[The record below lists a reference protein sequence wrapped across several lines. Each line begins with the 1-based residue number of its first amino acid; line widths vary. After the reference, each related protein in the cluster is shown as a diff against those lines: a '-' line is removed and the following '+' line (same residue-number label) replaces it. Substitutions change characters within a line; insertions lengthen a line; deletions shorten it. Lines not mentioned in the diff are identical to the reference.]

1 MAAVKKVQCPEADDM
16 SDIAFIRSHGVPI
29 AKARVLVQKAAD
41 ALAAEHQLESEWHGN
56 TLRFQRSGVNGQIH
70 VTDSKIHLDV
80 SLGFLLKP
88 FKAKFVGEI
97 EQNLDKYLPEP
108 KSEAS
113 VKKPAKKTAHA
124 RR

>member
-1 MAAVKKVQCPEADDM
+1 M

-29 AKARVLVQKAAD
+29 AKAKALVQKAAD

-70 VTDSKIHLDV
+70 VTDSKIHLDL

-108 KSEAS
+108 KPEGPA
-113 VKKPAKKTAHA
+113 KKPTKKTAHT
-124 RR
+124 RK

>member
-1 MAAVKKVQCPEADDM
+1 M
-16 SDIAFIRSHGVPI
+16 SDIVFIRNHALPI
-29 AKARVLVQKAAD
+29 AKAKALVQKAAH
-41 ALAAEHQLESEWHGN
+41 ALAAEHDLESEWHGN

-97 EQNLDKYLPEP
+97 ERNLDKYLPEP
-108 KSEAS
+108 KREKA
-113 VKKPAKKTAHA
+113 AKKAAHTHG
-124 RR
+124 

>member
-1 MAAVKKVQCPEADDM
+1 M
-16 SDIAFIRSHGVPI
+16 SDIVFIRNHALPMAR
-29 AKARVLVQKAAD
+29 AKGFVQKAAD
-41 ALAAEHQLESEWHGN
+41 ALAGEYQLQSEWHGN

-97 EQNLDKYLPEP
+97 ERNLDKYLPEP
-108 KSEAS
+108 KPAP
-113 VKKPAKKTAHA
+113 KKLA
-124 RR
+124 RKHG

>member
-1 MAAVKKVQCPEADDM
+1 M
-16 SDIAFIRSHGVPI
+16 SDIAFIRNHGVPI
-29 AKARVLVQKAAD
+29 AKAKALVQKAAD
-41 ALAAEHQLESEWHGN
+41 ALAAEHHLESEWHGN

-70 VTDSKIHLDV
+70 VSDSKIHLDV

-108 KSEAS
+108 KSEAPA
-113 VKKPAKKTAHA
+113 KKPGKKTAHA

>member
-1 MAAVKKVQCPEADDM
+1 M
-16 SDIAFIRSHGVPI
+16 SDIVFIRNHALPI
-29 AKARVLVQKAAD
+29 AKAKAFVQKAAD
-41 ALAAEHQLESEWHGN
+41 ALAAEHDLESGWHGN

-97 EQNLDKYLPEP
+97 ERNLDKYLPEP
-108 KSEAS
+108 KREKA
-113 VKKPAKKTAHA
+113 AKKAVHTHG
-124 RR
+124 